1 MEINYSKLTGQY
13 ITMKL
18 EVTRDAEETP
28 AVKDA
33 TFFTHVVIAAEVF
46 SPLYALPTL
55 RSL

>member
-1 MEINYSKLTGQY
+1 
-13 ITMKL
+13 MKL